1 LGIAVRTGLD
11 CAPQRTKPLGL
22 SRGHRDTE
30 SDIDALLAAVLDVKK
45 TAGPLIDPLSFK
57 YLAAILA

>member
-1 LGIAVRTGLD
+1 VRVSFG
-11 CAPQRTKPLGL
+11 QFN
-22 SRGHRDTE
+22 TE
-30 SDIDALLAAVLDVKK
+30 SDIDALLAAVLDIKK